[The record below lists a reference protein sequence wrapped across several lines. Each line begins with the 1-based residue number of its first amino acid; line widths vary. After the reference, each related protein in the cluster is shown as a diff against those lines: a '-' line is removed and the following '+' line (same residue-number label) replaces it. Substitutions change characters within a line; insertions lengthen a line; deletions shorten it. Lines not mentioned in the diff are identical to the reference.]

1 MVEALHRDS
10 LDSFRVRVNNAI
22 SIAFELSHIL
32 EGWLEGSIKRFE
44 TVEHCI
50 KEAEA
55 LVKAD
60 ECLVFPFSDKDILI
74 QELND
79 YIGKSNKK
87 NEACIAETK
96 QLLFLI
102 NTLYSFNSPIYLEK
116 CIAKI
121 EQLLSPDTEI
131 PENQFIPTI
140 DEINKYIS
148 SLCCEL
154 LRLGYSKAY
163 LYHYFKFFRKN
174 KSNISFEDAVD
185 HLFNAFVIWKVFS
198 ACPATD

>member
-1 MVEALHRDS
+1 MTKQDIQEFFKLRMVEALHRDS

-102 NTLYSFNSPIYLEK
+102 NTLYSFN
-116 CIAKI
+116 
-121 EQLLSPDTEI
+121 
-131 PENQFIPTI
+131 
-140 DEINKYIS
+140 
-148 SLCCEL
+148 
-154 LRLGYSKAY
+154 
-163 LYHYFKFFRKN
+163 
-174 KSNISFEDAVD
+174 
-185 HLFNAFVIWKVFS
+185 
-198 ACPATD
+198 